1 MKVSGFLH
9 PDFVPP
15 LPHIHTKKTFFVCV
29 CVCVCVFVCLR
40 SNREKRR
47 SFLRILSSCSSFFFF
62 FFCLFTILMKVHQ
75 VAQHSWCVVYL
86 STLNS
91 V

>member
-62 FFCLFTILMKVHQ
+62 FFFFFKIQNYLLTVSQQNLFFFL
-75 VAQHSWCVVYL
+75 YL
-86 STLNS
+86 
-91 V
+91 